1 MSHLCPIPGVIL
13 LVRKLESEDKIMS
26 KVIDDFR
33 GEYGFLSN
41 FHQHPFEYKGL
52 TYPNSE
58 AAFQAQ
64 KCATEEA
71 KIKYT
76 KIKNPVFAKQ
86 AGKKEPGLPAN
97 WDEICYDIMK
107 DILKAKFS
115 DPELKEK
122 LAATGDA
129 VLIEGNHWHDNR
141 WGKCSCDRCK
151 NKEARN
157 WLGKILMEIRDSE

>member
-1 MSHLCPIPGVIL
+1 MCENVIN
-13 LVRKLESEDKIMS
+13 E
-26 KVIDDFR
+26 FT
-33 GEYGFLSN
+33 GENRFLSN
-41 FHQHPFEYKGL
+41 FYQCDFVYKGL
-52 TYPNSE
+52 TYHTAE

-76 KIKNPVFAKQ
+76 TIKNPVIAKRT
-86 AGKKEPGLPAN
+86 GKKEPGLPAN

-107 DILKAKFS
+107 DILMVKFS
-115 DPELKEK
+115 APELNEK
-122 LAATGDA
+122 LKATGDA

-141 WGKCSCDRCK
+141 WGKCSCERCK

-157 WLGKILMEIRDSE
+157 WLGKILMEIRDSYDK